1 MNSNPANELCL
12 RNRQRTRRVNRRTL
26 RRMVECLLR
35 DLLAIERFELGIY
48 LVEAP
53 EMTRLNERFLRH
65 AGSTDVIAFDHAASV
80 AGFSWV
86 DAEPS
91 CPPLR
96 RPQTGSRPLRTENE
110 PTQIESPGS
119 TEGKAAATG
128 MPARRP
134 IVPSFSDGIYGEI
147 YVCVDEA
154 LIQARRF
161 GTSWPS
167 ELARYIVHGVL
178 HLLGYDDSKASKRRR
193 MKREENR
200 LLKALSRR
208 RLVSTLYLR

>member
-1 MNSNPANELCL
+1 MK
-12 RNRQRTRRVNRRTL
+12 
-26 RRMVECLLR
+26 
-35 DLLAIERFELGIY
+35 
-48 LVEAP
+48 AP
-53 EMTRLNERFLRH
+53 RLTKCRCSAR
-65 AGSTDVIAFDHAASV
+65 
-80 AGFSWV
+80 
-86 DAEPS
+86 
-91 CPPLR
+91 CPP
-96 RPQTGSRPLRTENE
+96 
-110 PTQIESPGS
+110 
-119 TEGKAAATG
+119 AA
-128 MPARRP
+128 
-134 IVPSFSDGIYGEI
+134 IYGEI

-208 RLVSTLYLR
+208 RLVSPLYLR

>member
-65 AGSTDVIAFDHAASV
+65 AGSTDVIAFDHADLF
-80 AGFSWV
+80 AGCSW
-86 DAEPS
+86 AEAVPS
-91 CPPLR
+91 TTATFCRPAAPSRRRVGGPGLQRWFMEAPRLTECRCSARCPP
-96 RPQTGSRPLRTENE
+96 
-110 PTQIESPGS
+110 
-119 TEGKAAATG
+119 AA
-128 MPARRP
+128 
-134 IVPSFSDGIYGEI
+134 IYGEI

-208 RLVSTLYLR
+208 RLVSPLYLR